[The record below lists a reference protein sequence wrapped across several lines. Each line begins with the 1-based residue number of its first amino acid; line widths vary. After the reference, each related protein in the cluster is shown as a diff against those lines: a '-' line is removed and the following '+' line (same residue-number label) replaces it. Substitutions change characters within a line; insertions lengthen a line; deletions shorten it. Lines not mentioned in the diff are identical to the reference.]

1 MKSNNLIRRIS
12 FLRIFFV
19 IVGVIIGVRLFAV
32 QILQHSLYSAKAENQ
47 HDIYQEITPNRGEI
61 FLQDYSLTKKNPGV
75 SNLVPM
81 AVNRQ
86 YQMAY
91 VVPREI
97 NESQREE
104 VSQKISE
111 LLVMDKADILKKLQ
125 KSDDPYEALK
135 RKLDDETVK
144 KIKEAK
150 VIGLHL
156 SAEDWRYY
164 PLGETAAPIV
174 GFLGGGGEKKVGQY
188 GVESYYEKELAGQ
201 VGFMKSSRDA
211 LGGLAPTNNLDVE
224 PAKDGSSLVL
234 TIDQN
239 IQWQL
244 EQKLKAV
251 TEKWGSPSGC
261 GIVMEPKTGRILAM
275 ASVPELDPND
285 YAKAKDINVF
295 KNSCIQTAYEPGS
308 VMKPITMSAGINEGK
323 VTPQT
328 TFEDSGSLQI
338 GSYVIYNAQNKKY
351 GLATMTNVLENSIN
365 TGAAFVQRLLGKEVF
380 VKYINAFGFNKLT
393 GIDLAGEVKANLYNL
408 TQKAEINFVTASF
421 GQGVAVTPLQMVT
434 ALSAIAN
441 GGKLMKPYVVDRIIK
456 SDGQI
461 IQIKPQEVSQVVRES
476 TANQV
481 TAMLVSAS
489 KTHYYTAVKIRD
501 NYLVATKTGTAQIA
515 DPAKR
520 GYGAETNHSFVGFA
534 PALDPRFI
542 IFLKIEKPHGINFAV
557 SSLSP
562 VFNDVAQYI
571 LNYLEV
577 KPQ

>member
-1 MKSNNLIRRIS
+1 MKTDNTLKRIH
-12 FLRIFFV
+12 FLRIFFILAGAV
-19 IVGVIIGVRLFAV
+19 IAANLFFL
-32 QILQHSLYSAKAENQ
+32 QIFQHKKYDALAQNQ
-47 HDIYQEITPNRGEI
+47 HNIFEELTPTRGEI
-61 FLQDYSLTKKNPGV
+61 FLQDYSLAKKNLTAD
-75 SNLVPM
+75 NLVPL

-91 VVPREI
+91 AVPKEI
-97 NESQREE
+97 SESQRAE
-104 VSQKISE
+104 VSRKISE
-111 LLVMDKADILKKLQ
+111 ILAVDNEEILKKLQ
-125 KSDDPYEALK
+125 KSNDPYEALK
-135 RKLDDETVK
+135 HKLDDDTVK
-144 KIKEAK
+144 KIETAK
-150 VIGLHL
+150 ILGIHL
-156 SAEDWRYY
+156 AAEDWRYY
-164 PLGETAAPIV
+164 PMGAGAAPIV

-188 GVESYYEKELAGQ
+188 GIESYYEKELAGQ
-201 VGFMKSSRDA
+201 TGFIKSSRNA
-211 LGGLAPTNNLDVE
+211 LGGTAPTDESDMEL
-224 PAKDGSSLVL
+224 AKDGDSLVL

-244 EQKLKAV
+244 EQRLKEAV
-251 TEKWGSPSGC
+251 DKWTSPSGC
-261 GIVMEPKTGRILAM
+261 GIVMEPTTGRILAM
-275 ASVPELDPND
+275 ASFPGFDPNE
-285 YAKAKDINVF
+285 YSKVKDVNDF

-365 TGAAFVQRLLGKEVF
+365 TGAAFVQRLLGKELF
-380 VKYINAFGFNKLT
+380 VKYIDAFGFNKLT
-393 GIDLAGEVKANLYNL
+393 GIDLAGEVKANLFNL
-408 TQKAEINFVTASF
+408 SQKADINFATASF

-441 GGKLMKPYVVDRIIK
+441 KGKLMKPYVVDKIIK

-461 IQIKPQEVSQVVRES
+461 VQSQPQEVSQVISEQ
-476 TANQV
+476 TANKV

-515 DPAKR
+515 DPAKK

-571 LNYLEV
+571 LNYLEI